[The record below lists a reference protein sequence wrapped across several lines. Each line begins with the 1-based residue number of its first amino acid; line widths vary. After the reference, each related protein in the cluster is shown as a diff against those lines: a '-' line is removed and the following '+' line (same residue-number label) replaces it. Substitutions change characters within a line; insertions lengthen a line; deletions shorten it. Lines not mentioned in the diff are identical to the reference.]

1 MRVDN
6 SVVKIH
12 TGPELQG
19 LRAIDDGEAVGVA
32 LEDVVDEE
40 REFHFLSN
48 LNFSNSRKIFFC
60 L

>member
-12 TGPELQG
+12 TGSELQG